1 MPQPLKQHKSQE
13 KKQHNTQTSILLK
26 PKRSKHPP
34 HPPQPNITPLVT
46 LHQTPGKKSKSPYR
60 HTHSNPIP
68 IHPSLPTH
76 PSPPNH
82 LSILKPTETVEQTS
96 PLEFALDINYGR
108 HYHSRPRQAT
118 RPVTVISSLPF
129 LAFCTC
135 SRMEL
140 ESGLK
145 LTTLPF
151 LVAVGMRTM
160 RASAI
165 GLCLGLFAGAVGDWG
180 LRFG

>member
-1 MPQPLKQHKSQE
+1 
-13 KKQHNTQTSILLK
+13 
-26 PKRSKHPP
+26 
-34 HPPQPNITPLVT
+34 
-46 LHQTPGKKSKSPYR
+46 
-60 HTHSNPIP
+60 
-68 IHPSLPTH
+68 
-76 PSPPNH
+76 
-82 LSILKPTETVEQTS
+82 
-96 PLEFALDINYGR
+96 
-108 HYHSRPRQAT
+108 
-118 RPVTVISSLPF
+118 
-129 LAFCTC
+129 
-135 SRMEL
+135 MEL